1 MRRILSSSIF
11 FNIMENK
18 TIAAIATAL
27 SNSGISIIRISGD
40 NAISITEK
48 IFVSPS
54 LKKLSEYESNTINY
68 GHIVDNGEVIDE
80 VMVSVMRAPAS
91 YTREDVVEIN
101 THGGVLITK
110 KVLSLLLKNGAVI
123 AEPGEFTKRAF
134 LNGRIDLSRA
144 EAIMDIISAE
154 NDIALKSGIKQ
165 LRGDIYNS
173 IKKIREE
180 LIYNIAFIESALDDP
195 EHISLDGYYNELSDK
210 VDSVLNELSILSKSA
225 ENGRIVRDGINT
237 VILGKP
243 NAGKS
248 SLMNSLMGEE
258 RAIVTDIAGTTRD
271 SLEESIRIG
280 SVSFRISDTAG
291 IRDTDD
297 TVEKIGVERSRNLA
311 KDAELILYVVDSSN
325 NLDENDFDIIKMT
338 VGKRIVVLLNK
349 NDLDQVISVNELEDI
364 MCREGHNKSDFR
376 VISISARDN
385 IGVDVLCDEVQ
396 NMFFNGD
403 IGNSNEIMIT
413 NIRHKEAIDE
423 AINSLNMVKSS
434 IYDNMPEDF
443 LTIDM
448 MNAYSSLG
456 YIIGEEVDDDLV
468 NEIFSRFCMGK

>member
-1 MRRILSSSIF
+1 MSD
-11 FNIMENK
+11 K

-27 SNSGISIIRISGD
+27 SNSGISIIRISGPD
-40 NAISITEK
+40 SISIIEK
-48 IFVSPS
+48 LFVSPS
-54 LKKLSEYESNTINY
+54 GKKLSEFNSNTINY
-68 GHIVDNGEVIDE
+68 GHIVYNDEIIDE
-80 VMVSVMRAPAS
+80 VMVSVMRSPSS
-91 YTREDVVEIN
+91 YTKEDVVEVN

-110 KVLSLLLKNGAVI
+110 KVLSLILKNGASI

-144 EAIMDIISAE
+144 EAIMDLISAE

-165 LRGDIYNS
+165 LRGDIYNK
-173 IKKIREE
+173 IKSIREE

-195 EHISLDGYYNELSDK
+195 EHISLDGYYEKLTYIIENI
-210 VDSVLNELSILSKSA
+210 LNELFVLLKSA
-225 ENGRIVRDGINT
+225 DNGRIVREGINT

-248 SLMNSLMGEE
+248 SLLNSLMGED

-280 SVSFRISDTAG
+280 SINFKISDTAG
-291 IRDTDD
+291 IRNTED
-297 TVEKIGVERSRNLA
+297 TVEKIGVERSKILA

-325 NLDENDFDIIKMT
+325 RLDDNDFDIIKMT
-338 VGKRIVVLLNK
+338 VGKKIVVLLNK
-349 NDLDQVISVNELEDI
+349 NDLSQVISKEELEDI
-364 MCREGHNKSDFR
+364 LIKEGHNDYKI
-376 VISISARDN
+376 ISISAREN
-385 IGVDVLCDEVQ
+385 IGIDNLCDEVQ

-403 IGNSNEIMIT
+403 ISNSNEIMIT
-413 NIRHKEAIDE
+413 NIRHKEAIE
-423 AINSLNMVKSS
+423 NAISSIEMVKSS
-434 IYDNMPEDF
+434 IFDNMPEDF

-448 MNAYSSLG
+448 MNAYSQLG

>member
-1 MRRILSSSIF
+1 
-11 FNIMENK
+11 MENK

>member
-1 MRRILSSSIF
+1 
-11 FNIMENK
+11 MENK

-27 SNSGISIIRISGD
+27 SNSGISIIRVSGD
-40 NAISITEK
+40 NAITISEK

-54 LKKLSEYESNTINY
+54 GKLLSDFESNTINY
-68 GHIVDNGEVIDE
+68 GHIIDNDEIVDE

-91 YTREDVVEIN
+91 YTRENVVEIN

-110 KVLSLLLKNGAVI
+110 KVLSLLLKNGAEI

-195 EHISLDGYYNELSDK
+195 EHISLDGYYDELSEK
-210 VDSVLNELSILSKSA
+210 VDFVLDELSVLSKSA
-225 ENGRIVRDGINT
+225 DNGRIVREGINT

-248 SLMNSLMGEE
+248 SLMNSLMGED

-280 SVSFRISDTAG
+280 SISFRISDTAG
-291 IRDTDD
+291 IRDTED
-297 TVEKIGVERSRNLA
+297 TVEKIGVERSKVLA
-311 KDAELILYVVDSSN
+311 KDAELILFVVDSSD
-325 NLDENDFDIIKMT
+325 NLDENDFEIIKMT

-349 NDLDQVISVNELEDI
+349 NDLNQVISIEELKNI
-364 MCREGHNKSDFR
+364 MCKEGHNVADFR
-376 VISISARDN
+376 VLSISAREN
-385 IGVDVLCDEVQ
+385 IGINNLCDEVQ

-403 IGNSNEIMIT
+403 ISNSNEIMIT
-413 NIRHKEAIDE
+413 NIRHKEAIDN
-423 AINSLNMVKSS
+423 AISSLNMVKQS
-434 IYDNMPEDF
+434 ISNNMPEDF

-468 NEIFSRFCMGK
+468 NEIFSKFCMGK

>member
-1 MRRILSSSIF
+1 MSD
-11 FNIMENK
+11 K

-27 SNSGISIIRISGD
+27 SNSGISIIRISGPD
-40 NAISITEK
+40 SISIIEK
-48 IFVSPS
+48 LFVSPS
-54 LKKLSEYESNTINY
+54 GKKLSEFNSNTINY
-68 GHIVDNGEVIDE
+68 GHIVYNDEIIDE
-80 VMVSVMRAPAS
+80 VMVSVMRSPSS
-91 YTREDVVEIN
+91 YTKEDVVEVN

-110 KVLSLLLKNGAVI
+110 KVLSLILKNGASI

-144 EAIMDIISAE
+144 EAIMDLISAE

-165 LRGDIYNS
+165 LRGDIYNK
-173 IKKIREE
+173 IKSIREE

-195 EHISLDGYYNELSDK
+195 EHISLDGYYEKLSCIIENI
-210 VDSVLNELSILSKSA
+210 LNELFVLLKSA
-225 ENGRIVRDGINT
+225 DNGRIVREGINT

-248 SLMNSLMGEE
+248 SLLNSLMGED

-280 SVSFRISDTAG
+280 SINFKISDTAG
-291 IRDTDD
+291 IRNTED
-297 TVEKIGVERSRNLA
+297 TVEKIGVERSKILA

-325 NLDENDFDIIKMT
+325 RLDDNDFDIIKMT
-338 VGKRIVVLLNK
+338 VGKKIVVLLNK
-349 NDLDQVISVNELEDI
+349 NDLSQVISKEELEDI
-364 MCREGHNKSDFR
+364 LIKEGHNDYKI
-376 VISISARDN
+376 ISISAREN
-385 IGVDVLCDEVQ
+385 IGIDNLCDEVQ

-403 IGNSNEIMIT
+403 ISNSNEIMIT
-413 NIRHKEAIDE
+413 NIRHKEAIE
-423 AINSLNMVKSS
+423 NAISSIEMVKSS
-434 IYDNMPEDF
+434 IFDNMPEDF

-448 MNAYSSLG
+448 MNAYSQLG